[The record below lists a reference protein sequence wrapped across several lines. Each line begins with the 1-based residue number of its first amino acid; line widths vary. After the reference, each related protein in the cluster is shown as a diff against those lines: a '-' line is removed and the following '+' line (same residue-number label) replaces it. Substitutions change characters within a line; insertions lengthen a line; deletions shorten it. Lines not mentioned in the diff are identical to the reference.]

1 MLEQNVIIVTAVFI
15 LLQFFFTC
23 VFFFEKH
30 RQIKGMWAFTVSA
43 LLLLVTAI
51 SSFLYSNT
59 LHEFYLITSIFS
71 FSAIYYFV
79 IRSFIKLL
87 NIRSN
92 HQVERFYFV
101 IAVALIIPS
110 LSADAVLTLMLGIV
124 ALAIIPLVYLLRLI
138 ATKVRYLGLLAERT
152 FVSHCLSLIA
162 IGYAF
167 LVSLLLL
174 DTLKSS
180 SELIAQYVSFQL
192 TASLI
197 TVCLLWILCAHISL
211 LIAFLIVIYKFK
223 LDELKKAGETD
234 YLTGVYNR
242 KAFFEKLSEI
252 RDTKNTYFIL
262 IDADF
267 FKKINDQYGH
277 VVGDEALKHIA
288 SVVQTNIS
296 KDDLLARYGGEEFI
310 VAVVNS
316 DESKLKTM
324 VERVRSQMERTP
336 LKFNG
341 MTIPITLSIGVSK
354 YSKADILQ
362 NIEVADT
369 MLYQAKNNGRNQ
381 AVFSFN

>member
-1 MLEQNVIIVTAVFI
+1 M
-15 LLQFFFTC
+15 
-23 VFFFEKH
+23 
-30 RQIKGMWAFTVSA
+30 SA

-51 SSFLYSNT
+51 SSFLYANT
-59 LHEFYLITSIFS
+59 LHGFYLITSLLS
-71 FSAIYYFV
+71 YAAIYYFV
-79 IRSFIKLL
+79 LRSFIKLL

-92 HQVERFYFV
+92 QQAERFYFV
-101 IAVALIIPS
+101 TALALTIPT
-110 LSADAVLTLMLGIV
+110 LTVDAVLALTLGIV
-124 ALAIIPLVYLLRLI
+124 ALAIFPLVYLLRLI
-138 ATKVRYLGLLAERT
+138 AKKVRYLGILAERT
-152 FVSHCLSLIA
+152 FVSHCLSLII

-174 DTLKSS
+174 DTFKSS
-180 SELIAQYVSFQL
+180 LDLFTQHLSFQL

-223 LDELKKAGETD
+223 NDELKKAGETD

-277 VVGDEALKHIA
+277 IVGDEALKHIA
-288 SVVQTNIS
+288 SVVQKNIS

-316 DESKLKTM
+316 DENKLKTM

-336 LKFNG
+336 LKFND

-354 YSKADILQ
+354 FTRADILH